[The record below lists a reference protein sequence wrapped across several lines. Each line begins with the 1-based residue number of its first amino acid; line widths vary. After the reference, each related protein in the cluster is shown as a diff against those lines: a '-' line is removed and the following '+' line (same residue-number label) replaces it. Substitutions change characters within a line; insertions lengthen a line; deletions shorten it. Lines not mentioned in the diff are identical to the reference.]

1 MTPAIFLEDYVN
13 LWKLPNI
20 QLTPEVIFTIPGI
33 NLPVTNTLF
42 CTWVAIVVL
51 FLMFFFATRRKDM
64 IPRGW
69 QNFMEWIVEL
79 LRGLVE
85 SVSGKANGRKFFP
98 LVASFFFFILVSN
111 LLDIIPGVDTVGSI
125 EPDKLPAGS
134 QPGII
139 LWGNASSALVPWL
152 RPPTTDL
159 NLTIAMALIA
169 VITAQF
175 FGFFTLGFSGHV
187 GKYINLR
194 SLFKFSFQGA
204 IEFFVGLLEII
215 QEISRVISL
224 AFRLFG
230 NIFAGSVV
238 LAIFAFLLPAVANII
253 FIPFE
258 LFVAG
263 VQAFV
268 FALLTLIYL
277 QLSVTGHGD
286 HEEEHGQEEEAG
298 EAHAVAAH

>member
-1 MTPAIFLEDYVN
+1 VN

-20 QLTPEVIFTIPGI
+20 ELTPEVIFTIPGI
-33 NLPVTNTLF
+33 NLQVTNTLF
-42 CTWVAIVVL
+42 CTWITLIIL
-51 FLMFFFATRRKDM
+51 FLAFFFATRRKYM

-79 LRGLVE
+79 LRGLVQ
-85 SVSGKANGRKFFP
+85 SVSGKENGKKFFP
-98 LVASFFFFILVSN
+98 LVASFFFFILISN
-111 LLDIIPGVDTVGSI
+111 LLDVFPGVDSLGSI
-125 EPDKLPAGS
+125 DPSKLPAGT
-134 QPGII
+134 QPGIF
-139 LWGNASSALVPWL
+139 LWGDASHAVVSWV

-159 NLTIAMALIA
+159 NLTIAMALVA

-175 FGFFTLGFSGHV
+175 FGFFTLGFRGHV
-187 GKYINLR
+187 GKYLNVR
-194 SLFKFSFQGA
+194 SLFKFNFQGA

-238 LAIFAFLLPAVANII
+238 LAIFAFLLPAVANIV

-286 HEEEHGQEEEAG
+286 HEEGHGQEEEAKG
-298 EAHAVAAH
+298 ASQAAAH

>member
-1 MTPAIFLEDYVN
+1 MN

-20 QLTPEVIFTIPGI
+20 QLTPEKIFTIPGI

-42 CTWVAIVVL
+42 CTWISLVVL

-85 SVSGKANGRKFFP
+85 SVSGKENGRKFFP

-111 LLDIIPGVDTVGSI
+111 LLDIIPGVDSIGTV
-125 EPDKLPAGS
+125 ELHKLPAGTEPS
-134 QPGII
+134 VF
-139 LWGNASSALVPWL
+139 LWGNASNALVAWI
-152 RPPTTDL
+152 RPATTDL
-159 NLTIAMALIA
+159 NLTIAMALVA

-175 FGFFTLGFSGHV
+175 FGFFTLGFAGHTS
-187 GKYINLR
+187 KYVNLR
-194 SLFKFSFQGA
+194 SLFKFSLQGF

-215 QEISRVISL
+215 SEISRVLSL

-230 NIFAGSVV
+230 NIFAGSIV

-268 FALLTLIYL
+268 FSLLSLIYL
-277 QLSVTGHGD
+277 QLAVTGHGD
-286 HEEEHGQEEEAG
+286 HEEGHGHGEEVAG
-298 EAHAVAAH
+298 GAAAHS

>member
-1 MTPAIFLEDYVN
+1 MN

-20 QLTPEVIFTIPGI
+20 QLTPEVIFTIPGTDFH
-33 NLPVTNTLF
+33 VTNTLF
-42 CTWVAIVVL
+42 CTWITLIVL
-51 FLMFFFATRRKDM
+51 FLAFFFATRRKDM

-79 LRGLVE
+79 LRGLVQ
-85 SVSGKANGRKFFP
+85 SVSGKENGKKFFP

-111 LLDIIPGVDTVGSI
+111 LLDVIPGVDSIGSI
-125 EPDKLPAGS
+125 EPDKLPAGA
-134 QPGII
+134 QPGIL
-139 LWGNASSALVPWL
+139 LWGDASNALVSWV

-159 NLTIAMALIA
+159 NLTIAMALVA

-175 FGFFTLGFSGHV
+175 YGFFTLGFRGHV
-187 GKYINLR
+187 GKYVNLR
-194 SLFKFSFQGA
+194 SLFKFSFEGA

-238 LAIFAFLLPAVANII
+238 LAIFAFLLPAVANIV

-268 FALLTLIYL
+268 FSLLTLIYL
-277 QLSVTGHGD
+277 QLAVTGHGD
-286 HEEEHGQEEEAG
+286 HEEGHGQEEEASG
-298 EAHAVAAH
+298 AHQAAAH